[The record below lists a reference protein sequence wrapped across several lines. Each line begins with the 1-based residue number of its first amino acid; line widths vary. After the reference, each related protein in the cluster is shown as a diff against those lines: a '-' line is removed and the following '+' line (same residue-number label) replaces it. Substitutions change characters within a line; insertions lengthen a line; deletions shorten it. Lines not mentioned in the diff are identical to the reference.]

1 MSAIWLYLPPIIL
14 LATLIGLVVLLGKK
28 TAAIKKLE
36 SLKPKSRVETPAES
50 IGSKKGER
58 FKKIGHGA
66 LRALET
72 ILFYIKIAFR
82 KLDES
87 SANWLK
93 KLKERRLGRKM
104 KDIAPLGKEEINP
117 PDLTDSEITFISESA
132 SFGKPGDA
140 RKETSFGSSE
150 VIIRKKAEVA
160 PLIVKA
166 KPAEE
171 DKVKEDALI
180 HRIAENPKD
189 MEAYREIGDYYLSIG
204 NIKDAK
210 ESFKMVLRLRPRDLK
225 AKSSLKEIE
234 MKMRLGN

>member
-14 LATLIGLVVLLGKK
+14 LATLVGLAVLLGKK
-28 TAAIKKLE
+28 TAAIKKFE
-36 SLKPKSRVETPAES
+36 SLRPKSRVETSEEN
-50 IGSKKGER
+50 IGGKGER
-58 FKKIGHGA
+58 LKKIGHGS
-66 LRALET
+66 LRALEA
-72 ILFYIKIAFR
+72 ILYYIKIAFR

-93 KLKERRLGRKM
+93 KLRERRLGRKM
-104 KDIAPLGKEEINP
+104 KDISPQRNEEMNP
-117 PDLTDSEITFISESA
+117 MDLSDGEITFISESA
-132 SFGKPGDA
+132 SLENLGDTK
-140 RKETSFGSSE
+140 KEAGFIPSE
-150 VIIRKKAEVA
+150 VIIRKKVEA
-160 PLIVKA
+160 PPIIIKE

>member
-14 LATLIGLVVLLGKK
+14 LATLIGMAILLGKK
-28 TAAIKKLE
+28 TAAIKKIE
-36 SLKPKSRVETPAES
+36 SLRPKSQTENMKEN
-50 IGSKKGER
+50 IGNRGER
-58 FKKIGHGA
+58 LKKIGHGT
-66 LRALET
+66 LRALEAV
-72 ILFYIKIAFR
+72 LFYIKIIFR

-93 KLKERRLGRKM
+93 QLKEKRLGRKI
-104 KDIAPLGKEEINP
+104 KDGDSQRKEDINP
-117 PDLTDSEITFISESA
+117 PDLIDDEITFISESA
-132 SFGKPGDA
+132 SFENLGDVKG
-140 RKETSFGSSE
+140 RSGFISSE
-150 VIIRKKAEVA
+150 VIVRKKVEA
-160 PLIVKA
+160 PPIVIRE

-171 DKVKEDALI
+171 DKFKEDALI

-189 MEAYREIGDYYLSIG
+189 MEAYREIGEYYLSIG

-210 ESFKMVLRLRPRDLK
+210 DSFKMVLRLRPRDLK

>member
-1 MSAIWLYLPPIIL
+1 MG
-14 LATLIGLVVLLGKK
+14 LAVLLGKK
-28 TAAIKKLE
+28 TAAIKKFE
-36 SLKPKSRVETPAES
+36 SLRPKSRVETPVENA
-50 IGSKKGER
+50 GGKGDR
-58 FKKIGHGA
+58 LKKIGHGA
-66 LRALET
+66 SRALEA
-72 ILFYIKIAFR
+72 ILYYIKIAFR

-87 SANWLK
+87 SASWLK

-104 KDIAPLGKEEINP
+104 KDITPQRNEEINP
-117 PDLTDSEITFISESA
+117 PDLADSEITFISESA
-132 SFGKPGDA
+132 GFESQGNAK
-140 RKETSFGSSE
+140 KEADFIASE
-150 VIIRKKAEVA
+150 VIIRKKVEAP
-160 PLIVKA
+160 PLIIKE

-189 MEAYREIGDYYLSIG
+189 MEAYREIGDYYLSVG